1 MRQVEQKMTEPKKL
15 DNLTSEHEALMPV
28 VRDEWINLTLN
39 SGKAVQ
45 EHEIREGIYWLY
57 EISNL
62 PKHPRI
68 VIYDSYI
75 ELQLEY
81 NLVPRLVEDPL
92 WTYRWNSVTNSS
104 YKSVKDSVG
113 NFLNSMGNSLYKSVK
128 DSVHE
133 SILNSVTNS
142 VRNPVN
148 RSVSIDVYDFVK
160 LLVRNLIL
168 NFRLAFIDDSIGV
181 ANWAG
186 MLSFYDYFTRIGII
200 NDDENFNIFRDMI
213 RAGIWTS
220 CYYEHRVL
228 VCRLPTKVS
237 KDEQGR
243 LHSTTGPAVQWRDGS
258 GQYFLHGVN
267 FRQNLDDCMSEPELW
282 RKIVSSKD
290 LSLNEILRIPNIEQR
305 HVALKLHGAEKLLQ
319 EVGAQ
324 AQRIDKS
331 ERGNELYK
339 IELIIWGR
347 TLKLLKYKD
356 PSTER
361 IYVSFV
367 PYEYEKADE
376 AMAWKFQ
383 LSEEEYRLLKVEA

>member
-1 MRQVEQKMTEPKKL
+1 MSELKKL
-15 DNLTSEHEALMPV
+15 DKLTPEQEALMPV
-28 VRDEWINLTLN
+28 VRDEWINLSLN
-39 SGKAVQ
+39 RGKAVQ
-45 EHEIREGIYWLY
+45 EDEIREGIDWLY

-68 VIYDSYI
+68 VIFNSYI

-81 NLVPRLVEDPL
+81 NLLPRLVEDPV
-92 WTYRWNSVTNSS
+92 WTYRWNSVTNSC
-104 YKSVKDSVG
+104 YKSVKDSV
-113 NFLNSMGNSLYKSVK
+113 NNSLNSMHDSLCKSIK
-128 DSVHE
+128 NSVHD
-133 SILNSVTNS
+133 SIWNSVTNS

-148 RSVSIDVYDFVK
+148 RSVSIHVYDSVK
-160 LLVRNLIL
+160 LLVRNFFRS
-168 NFRLAFIDDSIGV
+168 FRLAFIDDSVGV

-186 MLSFYDYFTRIGII
+186 MLSFYDYFGRIGIM

-213 RAGIWTS
+213 RAGMWTS
-220 CYYEHRVL
+220 CHYEHRVL

-290 LSLNEILRIPNIEQR
+290 LSLNEILRIPNMEQR

-324 AQRIDKS
+324 AQLIDKS
-331 ERGNELYK
+331 KRGNELYK

-367 PYEYEKADE
+367 RYECEKADE

-383 LSEEEYRLLKVEA
+383 LSEEEYRLLKVEG

>member
-1 MRQVEQKMTEPKKL
+1 MTEPKKI
-15 DNLTSEHEALMPV
+15 DKLTPEQEALMPV

-45 EHEIREGIYWLY
+45 EHEIREGIDWLY
-57 EISNL
+57 RISNL

-68 VIYDSYI
+68 VIFDSYI
-75 ELQLEY
+75 EMLLEY
-81 NLVPRLVEDPL
+81 NLLPTLVENPV
-92 WTYRWNSVTNSS
+92 WTSIWNSVTHSNH
-104 YKSVKDSVG
+104 KSVKDSVY
-113 NFLNSMGNSLYKSVK
+113 NSLNPMHYPLYKSVK
-128 DSVHE
+128 DSVHD
-133 SILNSVTNS
+133 SIWNSVINS
-142 VRNPVN
+142 VWNSVN
-148 RSVSIDVYDFVK
+148 RSVSIDVYNSVVLSVRTSQRFYLSFMDDF
-160 LLVRNLIL
+160 IG
-168 NFRLAFIDDSIGV
+168 LA
-181 ANWAG
+181 NRAG
-186 MLSFYDYFTRIGII
+186 WLSFYDYFSRIGII
-200 NDDENFNIFRDMI
+200 NDDENFNMFRDMI

-258 GQYFLHGVN
+258 GQYFLHGIN
-267 FRQNLDDCMSEPELW
+267 FWQNLDDYMSEPELW

-290 LSLNEILRIPNIEQR
+290 LSLNEILRIPNMER
-305 HVALKLHGAEKLLQ
+305 RYVALKLYGAEKLLQ
-319 EVGAQ
+319 EAR

-339 IELIIWGR
+339 IENLIWGR
-347 TLKLLKYKD
+347 ILKLLKYKD
-356 PSTER
+356 PSTDR

-383 LSEEEYRLLKVEA
+383 LKEEEYKLLNVEA